1 MELAWLGRSN
11 GNIAGLMLGM
21 GPVEGARFAAA
32 AAAISVTRAGAQP
45 SMPAMAE
52 VEQMIER
59 ANGGNGL
66 GRAQAR
72 QILSEE
78 PRTKQDEKPHES

>member
-1 MELAWLGRSN
+1 
-11 GNIAGLMLGM
+11 M

-66 GRAQAR
+66 GAR
-72 QILSEE
+72 QILSVE